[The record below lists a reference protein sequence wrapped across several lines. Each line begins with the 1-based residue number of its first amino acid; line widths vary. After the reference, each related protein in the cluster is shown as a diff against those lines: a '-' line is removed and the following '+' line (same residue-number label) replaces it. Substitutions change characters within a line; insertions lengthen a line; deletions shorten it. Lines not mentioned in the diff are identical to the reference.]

1 MRRRARIDADLLDHA
16 IQQALIDFYS
26 STDIIDAAIAA
37 ELAHRAEGSNQ
48 REEELKA
55 VTGQIT
61 TTQAAID
68 RYLTAF
74 ENGTLDERACGH
86 RVRDLTIKLDQ
97 LRTRCDEL
105 AEQAA
110 SPAVAPSAQALQR
123 PRDDLSAVF
132 AHGTP
137 GQRKAVIETHV
148 AEIKIDGNG
157 LIPIFKIPTGNDNG
171 PAETS
176 TDPGVRTTHHVVEP
190 RGLEPLTPTL
200 PVRFLRPK
208 AARGDEH
215 LSLLCLR
222 ETNPA

>member
-1 MRRRARIDADLLDHA
+1 MITCPRCGNNYVGTSTHGKLRRYRYYTCFSRTRYGTAGCGGIDADLLDQA

-26 STDIIDAAIAA
+26 RTDIIDAAVSAV
-37 ELAHRAEGSNQ
+37 LAHRAEGEHQ

-86 RVRDLTIKLDQ
+86 RVRDLTVKLDQ
-97 LRTRCDEL
+97 LRTRRDEL
-105 AEQAA
+105 TEQTATPIA
-110 SPAVAPSAQALQR
+110 SPSPRAIQQL
-123 PRDDLSAVF
+123 RDDLAAVF

-148 AEIKIDGNG
+148 AAIKIDGNQ
-157 LIPIFKIPTGNDNG
+157 TG

-176 TDPGVRTTHHVVEP
+176 TDPGVRTTHQRSVGP
-190 RGLEPLTPTL
+190 SR
-200 PVRFLRPK
+200 
-208 AARGDEH
+208 
-215 LSLLCLR
+215 S
-222 ETNPA
+222 